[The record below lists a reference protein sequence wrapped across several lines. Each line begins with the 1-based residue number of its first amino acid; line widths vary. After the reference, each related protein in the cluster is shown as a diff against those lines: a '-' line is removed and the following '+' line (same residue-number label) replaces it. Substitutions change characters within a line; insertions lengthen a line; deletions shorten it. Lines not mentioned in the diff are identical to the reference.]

1 MKRKTKRDKKQGSP
15 TSCGTGSGQTW
26 RGRKDQKTDELA
38 LLFSAGRDV
47 LGRPPVDESL
57 IPFDLWNTEA
67 HNIMLWRRRII
78 GKSDLGQILSALE
91 TIRRQWNEG
100 KFHIDP
106 ALEDVHMNIEAR
118 VSETIGPRIGGQV
131 HTGRSRNDQVA
142 CDMRMYLRE
151 QLLDRSEDAARL
163 ALALVDIAAK
173 HLNTVMPGHTHRR
186 PATVTTVAHWLAS
199 HAQALLRDLER
210 MRFAY
215 HLVNRC
221 PLGAAAAYGTSWPID
236 RELTAQLLGFDSVQE
251 NTLDCIS
258 NRWESEAEAAS
269 AVVFLLN
276 HCSALAQDLIG
287 FSMQFARWIALPDAF
302 TTGSSIMPQKRNPD
316 FAEIALGKAAA
327 AQGMLQTLLG
337 LGRGLPAGYN
347 RETQIGKQTVV
358 ELFQDSAL
366 VPEVLARVVREMKF
380 DSERLYAA
388 ATQGYLNAVDFAD
401 ELVRSFGLS
410 FREAYGVAAR
420 AIGGSGDSGR
430 IEREAVNRELA
441 ALGVRGRLGAES
453 YRKLCSPQSNMERRK
468 HLGGPAP
475 ASVRAN
481 LKRLKAS
488 LGEHRN
494 WLSQR
499 RSLLAA
505 ARTRIEEIRKAT
517 ESRKSA

>member
-1 MKRKTKRDKKQGSP
+1 MKRKTKSAKPSSP
-15 TSCGTGSGQTW
+15 EPSTGKGSGQTW

-47 LGRPPVDESL
+47 LSRPPVDESL

-67 HNIMLWRRRII
+67 HDIMLWKRRII
-78 GKSDLGQILSALE
+78 GKNDLGQILSALE
-91 TIRRQWNEG
+91 TIRQQWRKG
-100 KFHIDP
+100 KFHLDP

-118 VSETIGPRIGGQV
+118 IIEMIGPRIGGKV

-142 CDMRMYLRE
+142 CDMRMYLRQ
-151 QLLDRSEDAARL
+151 QLLERSEDAMQLIL
-163 ALALVDIAAK
+163 ALIEVAGK

-186 PATVTTVAHWLAS
+186 PATITTVAHWLAS

-215 HLVNRC
+215 ALINRC

-236 RELTAQLLGFDSVQE
+236 RELTARLLGFDSVQE

-287 FSMQFARWIALPDAF
+287 FSMQFARWIILPDSF

-316 FAEIALGKAAA
+316 FAEITLGKAAA

-358 ELFQDSAL
+358 DLFQDAAP
-366 VPEVLARVVREMKF
+366 VPVVLSRVVREMKF
-380 DSERLYAA
+380 DSERLYDA

-401 ELVRSFGLS
+401 ELVRSLGIS

-420 AIGGSGDSGR
+420 AIGGSQDQGQ
-430 IEREAVNRELA
+430 IQREAINRELA
-441 ALGVRGRLGAES
+441 ALGIKGSLGAEA
-453 YRKLCSPQSNMERRK
+453 YRQLCSPQSNMERRK

-475 ASVRAN
+475 AAVRAN
-481 LKRLKAS
+481 LKHLKAS
-488 LGEHRN
+488 AGEHRE
-494 WLSQR
+494 WLEQR
-499 RSLLAA
+499 RSLLQA
-505 ARTRIEEIRKAT
+505 ARARIEAIRKTTAQPA
-517 ESRKSA
+517 K